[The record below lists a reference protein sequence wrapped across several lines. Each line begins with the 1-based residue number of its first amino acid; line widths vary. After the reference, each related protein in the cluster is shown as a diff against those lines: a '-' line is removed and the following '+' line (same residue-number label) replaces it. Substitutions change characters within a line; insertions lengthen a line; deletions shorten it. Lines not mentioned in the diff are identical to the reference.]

1 MIKALVSLAA
11 SQNFAD
17 QDSLRQ
23 IVEALNDF
31 RNAVVDSL
39 NDLTLREQQDQEDFE
54 ERVDQLDAEYAEFQ
68 RAINNLNYDL
78 TAVNDK
84 IEETQQF
91 RNTREEDRKTYVAQ
105 LELENTTYAE
115 ETEIFTDLKNEYL
128 RELAVSEQGL
138 SLVQNTDFSGINV

>member
-78 TAVNDK
+78 TAVNG
-84 IEETQQF
+84 
-91 RNTREEDRKTYVAQ
+91 
-105 LELENTTYAE
+105 TTSFLY
-115 ETEIFTDLKNEYL
+115 F
-128 RELAVSEQGL
+128 
-138 SLVQNTDFSGINV
+138 